1 MPIYALQRLFCFK
14 NKSYQIGAF
23 DEVVTEENLR
33 KAYEIDVKIIHTV
46 DDKGTVIKA
55 CIPVLS

>member
-1 MPIYALQRLFCFK
+1 MILLQKDK
-14 NKSYQIGAF
+14 NYQTGVF

-33 KAYEIDVKIIHTV
+33 KAYGIDVKIIHTV
-46 DDKGTVIKA
+46 DDKGAVIKA